1 MAKTKHIAEFGDFQT
16 PDWLAQQACQIVG
29 RHIRPAAVLE
39 PTCGVGNFLISAL
52 NLFPSAQAGLGLEIN
67 SEHVTN
73 AEQAIKAAGL
83 SDRSQVLQEDF
94 FAADWSAVLQRL
106 PDPLLVIGNPP
117 WVTNSAL
124 AALGS
129 GNVPTKRNHQNHLGM
144 AALTG
149 KSNFDISEWMLMRL
163 FELLQT
169 RSATIAMLCKTVVA
183 RKTLAHAWRN
193 NLGLASAEL
202 YRIDAKAAF
211 SAAVDA
217 GLLICNLVPGSR
229 SSECRVYPNLE
240 ATSPEALLGFRDGQI
255 IADAAAYDR
264 LRRWRGP
271 CPFVWRSGVKHDC
284 ARVMELREREGVLQ
298 NGFGEVVDIE
308 RDHLYPMLKS
318 SEVARGTEPSL
329 RRQMLVPQRAVGQD
343 TALLRDSAPRVWSY
357 LDAHRDDLARRASS
371 IYRNRPPFSVFGVG
385 PYTFAPWKVA
395 ISGFYKQLEFIVV
408 GPVDG
413 QPVVF
418 DDTSYF
424 LPCNSET
431 QARALAQVLNSAP
444 AKEFFRALIFWDSK
458 RPITV
463 DVLSQLNIV
472 ALATE
477 LGLADEIAQEGSA
490 WTASTSANGAQQLRL
505 NLR

>member
-1 MAKTKHIAEFGDFQT
+1 MAKSKHITEFGDFQT

-29 RHIRPAAVLE
+29 RHIRPAAILE

-52 NLFPSAQAGLGLEIN
+52 QQFPSATVGLGLEIN
-67 SEHVTN
+67 ADHITI
-73 AEQAIKAAGL
+73 AQQAIHATGL
-83 SDRSQVLQEDF
+83 SDRSQVQQEDF
-94 FAADWSAVLQRL
+94 FAADWPAILQPL
-106 PDPLLVIGNPP
+106 PQPLLVIGNPP

-124 AALGS
+124 ASLGS
-129 GNVPTKRNHQNHLGM
+129 GNVPAKRNHQNQLGM

-149 KSNFDISEWMLMRL
+149 KSNFDISEWMLLRL

-202 YRIDAKAAF
+202 FRIDAKAAF

-217 GLLICNLVPGSR
+217 GLLICNLAPGAR
-229 SSECRVYPNLE
+229 NSECPVYPNLE
-240 ATSPEALLGFRDGQI
+240 ATSPEALLGFRDGHI

-264 LRRWRGP
+264 LRRLRGQ

-284 ARVMELREREGVLQ
+284 ARVMELREREGVLK
-298 NGFGEVVDIE
+298 NGFGEVIDIE

-318 SEVARGTEPSL
+318 SEVARGTAPSL
-329 RRQMLVPQRAVGQD
+329 RRQMLVPQRTVGQD
-343 TALLRDSAPRVWSY
+343 TVILRDSAPRAWSY

-431 QARALAQVLNSAP
+431 QARALAHVLNSAP
-444 AKEFFRALIFWDSK
+444 AKEFFGTLVFWDSK

-463 DVLSQLNIV
+463 DVLSQLNII

-477 LGLADEIAQEGSA
+477 LGLADKIAEDNSA
-490 WTASTSANGAQQLRL
+490 WSAPTSANGAQQLRL